1 MNIIDQSVE
10 SVLIEDAMERIEF
23 AGRVCYNSTDR
34 IKKGETALPFVK
46 GLIRA
51 GHGTPLEAARVGIA
65 PSSLIE
71 FVRCHKGDAA
81 AKSAYTVIQDFRVN
95 RNPRVYLASGDIMSI
110 TVRDYLMEGFPLEF
124 LEDPENYCM
133 DPAFATVVIVT
144 DRGIANEC
152 VRHRV
157 LHYDDDGYPVV
168 WNDPLAGNSDDM
180 SMVQASTRYINYG
193 KKPFS
198 VVSPSP
204 APWATRE
211 DSKEYQAWYSSCKQS
226 FDTYKSMLEA
236 GVPQQ
241 FARNVLPLSTATT
254 VVMSGTSAQWTD
266 FLKLRLDTAAHP
278 QMIVLANMILRSE
291 AVRQA
296 IATRVYADL
305 SEFAKPGIEKVN
317 KIQEGLL

>member
-10 SVLIEDAMERIEF
+10 SVLINDAMERIEF

-46 GLIRA
+46 GLIQA
-51 GHGTPLEAARVGIA
+51 GHGTPLEAARVGIVV
-65 PSSLIE
+65 SDLLE
-71 FVRCHKGDAA
+71 FVRWHKGDEA
-81 AKSAYTVIQDFRVN
+81 AKVADTIIQDFRVN
-95 RNPRVYLASGDIMSI
+95 RNHRVYFVCDDALSI

-124 LEDPENYCM
+124 LENSDNYCM
-133 DPAFATVVIVT
+133 DPSFATVVIVM

-157 LHYDDDGYPVV
+157 LHYDDDGYPTV
-168 WNDPLAGNSDDM
+168 WNDPPAGNQEDM

-198 VVSPSP
+198 LVRPSP
-204 APWATRE
+204 APWATQE
-211 DSKEYQAWYSSCKQS
+211 DSKEYQLWYASCKQS
-226 FDTYKSMLEA
+226 FDAYKSMLES

-254 VVMSGTSAQWTD
+254 VVMSGTGSQWTD

-291 AVRQA
+291 AVKQA
-296 IATRVYADL
+296 IDTWRYADL
-305 SEFAKPGIEKVN
+305 LEFAKPGIEKVN

>member
-51 GHGTPLEAARVGIA
+51 GHGTPLEAARVGIVA
-65 PSSLIE
+65 PQLLE
-71 FVRCHKGDAA
+71 FVRKYKGDEAA
-81 AKSAYTVIQDFRVN
+81 RVADTVIQDFRVN
-95 RNPRVYLASGDIMSI
+95 RNHRVYFVCDDALSI

-157 LHYDDDGYPVV
+157 MHYDDDGYPVG
-168 WNDPLAGNSDDM
+168 WNDPPAGNSDDM

-198 VVSPSP
+198 VVRPSP
-204 APWATRE
+204 APWSTKE
-211 DSKEYQAWYSSCKQS
+211 GSKEYQLWYSSCKQS
-226 FDTYKSMLEA
+226 FDTYKNMLEA

-254 VVMSGTSAQWTD
+254 VVMSGTGSQWTD

-278 QMIVLANMILRSE
+278 QMIVLANLILRSE
-291 AVRQA
+291 AVKQA
-296 IATRVYADL
+296 IVDWVYADL
-305 SEFAKPGIEKVN
+305 LEFAKPGIEKVN